1 MQPCFIVI
9 VNSQEHDYTHYVDG
23 EGMQIEKNDI
33 DAEGAGRNILDG
45 KMYRNRLAQKYKV
58 TVKFLPLPSSV
69 VSALSADL
77 SADEFVDIKILDP
90 ETDSIITLEVYK
102 STIQYGIQRYNRGA
116 QDTRYHG
123 CTVSLIER

>member
-90 ETDSIITLEVYK
+90 ETASSPWKCINPRS
-102 STIQYGIQRYNRGA
+102 STGYSDTTAAHRTPDTTGA
-116 QDTRYHG
+116 R
-123 CTVSLIER
+123 SP